1 MLTFLFD
8 VATTYDPTQNKL
20 NTTALYSPFII
31 LLYLCNIPYY
41 FNCSYF
47 FYFFCSLDP
56 VVIITL
62 LNPALLINQC
72 ALPHVVSSGCQ
83 YASRHCSDKHR

>member
-47 FYFFCSLDP
+47 FLFFLFSWSSCHNYFVKPRAPYQSMRTSACRQFR
-56 VVIITL
+56 
-62 LNPALLINQC
+62 
-72 ALPHVVSSGCQ
+72 VSICV
-83 YASRHCSDKHR
+83 